1 MVAWRGGDDSD
12 GGKEGDVDGVAER
25 RGRLW
30 RRQRT
35 GGRRIHG
42 AAADWGAR
50 WGGFISRL
58 HPGVAADWRE
68 PGRAREVGWGQGAE
82 RREA

>member
-50 WGGFISRL
+50 WGG
-58 HPGVAADWRE
+58 
-68 PGRAREVGWGQGAE
+68 ARERSEG
-82 RREA
+82 RREVKLRGEDT